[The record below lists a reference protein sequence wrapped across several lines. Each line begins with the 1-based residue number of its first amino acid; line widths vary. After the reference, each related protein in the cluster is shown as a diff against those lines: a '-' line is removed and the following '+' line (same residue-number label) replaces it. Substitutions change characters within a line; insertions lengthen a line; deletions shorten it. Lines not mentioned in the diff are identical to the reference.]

1 LRVAGEALEGGSA
14 SADARYG
21 VAVVHALLGDT
32 EEALAQLG
40 EALELGASPAQ
51 AEQDD
56 DLTAV
61 RALPGFRPLLEKAK
75 TAHTKE
81 VKSAS

>member
-1 LRVAGEALEGGSA
+1 V
-14 SADARYG
+14 
-21 VAVVHALLGDT
+21 
-32 EEALAQLG
+32 ALAVLG

-56 DLTAV
+56 DLAAV

-81 VKSAS
+81 VTRAS